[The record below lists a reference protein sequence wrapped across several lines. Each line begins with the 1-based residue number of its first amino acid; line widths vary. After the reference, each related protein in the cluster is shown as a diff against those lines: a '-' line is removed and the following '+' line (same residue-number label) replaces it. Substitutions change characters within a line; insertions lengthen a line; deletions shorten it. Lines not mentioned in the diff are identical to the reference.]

1 MTILTADK
9 FVQDFEGLELSIPMA
24 DAIKIYKG
32 SIVCYDTSG
41 YANIGADTAS
51 FVCAG
56 IALETVDNNIAGHT
70 AGGQNIRV
78 MTGRRFRLVFNGTA
92 TQATVGQQVYVHD
105 SGSVDITATNY
116 VGVGQ
121 VVFFHSAHDVD
132 VEVPRGGGAPLT
144 SISGLTATAG
154 ELNVLHSVAA
164 GTTSASKALVV
175 DSNKALD
182 TLVIATLK
190 LGAGA
195 GTAVTSTAAEIN
207 VLHSV
212 TAGTAAA
219 SSALVLGASK
229 DVDTIK
235 LDTSLVLA
243 SGASATYGATITEVV
258 STPIVTIAGNH
269 TTSGTYTI
277 NCAAVAP
284 AGAFLHILVTESAGT
299 GTVVGTFGTHFKT
312 TGTLTTQ
319 SSGTS
324 TISFIGDG
332 TNWNEIGRGAT
343 LS

>member
-9 FVQDFEGLELSIPMA
+9 FVQDFEGLELSLPMA

-32 SIVCYDTSG
+32 SIVCYDTNG

-51 FVCAG
+51 FLLAG
-56 IALETVDNNIAGHT
+56 IAIETVDNNITGHT

-78 MTGRRFRLVFNGTA
+78 MTGRRFRLAFNGTA

-105 SGSVDITATNY
+105 SGSVDTAATNY
-116 VGVGQ
+116 VGVGI

-154 ELNVLHSVAA
+154 ELNTLHSVVA

-235 LDTSLVLA
+235 IDSQLTLA
-243 SGASATYGATITEVV
+243 SAASAAYGATIALVV
-258 STPIVTIAGNH
+258 SAPVMTQADAANG
-269 TTSGTYTI
+269 TSATATV

-284 AGAFLHILVTESAGT
+284 AGATLTYSITTDASGT
-299 GTVVGTFGTHFKT
+299 CTFTFGTHFKST
-312 TGTLTTQ
+312 ATLAAQ
-319 SSGTS
+319 ASKRH
-324 TISFIGDG
+324 TISFLGDG
-332 TNWNEIGRGAT
+332 TNWVETARAINQ
-343 LS
+343 